1 MQKQPILINRRS
13 FKIYLNTWINPR
25 LTIISILIKKGY
37 NGDVKLLKGE
47 DILNYHQK
55 SPLVNVSL
63 TNDNL
68 AQAIFIVNRHAKT
81 ATNPKLLYKL
91 KQETLKKLIEE
102 GKAKKVG
109 LHFSDNPKNS
119 QQQSDV
125 LVECGR
131 YTFHIP
137 PTKMDFLELPH
148 LGKLDGL
155 VRNPKSTLSLSS
167 AKALLQSYTG
177 ISESEQPPSNP
188 KKNKTYQQPVFKKL
202 GERYS

>member
-1 MQKQPILINRRS
+1 
-13 FKIYLNTWINPR
+13 
-25 LTIISILIKKGY
+25 
-37 NGDVKLLKGE
+37 
-47 DILNYHQK
+47 LNYDQK

-63 TNDNL
+63 TIDNL

-91 KQETLKKLIEE
+91 KQEALKKLIEE
-102 GKAKKVG
+102 GKAKKAG
-109 LHFSDNPKNS
+109 LHFSENPRNS

-137 PTKMDFLELPH
+137 PTKTDFLELPH

-155 VRNPKSTLSLSS
+155 VRNPKATLSLSS
-167 AKALLQSYTG
+167 ARALLQAYTG
-177 ISESEQPPSNP
+177 ISEQEQPPSNP

>member
-1 MQKQPILINRRS
+1 MNYDQKGPLIN
-13 FKIYLNTWINPR
+13 LN
-25 LTIISILIKKGY
+25 LTI
-37 NGDVKLLKGE
+37 E
-47 DILNYHQK
+47 
-55 SPLVNVSL
+55 
-63 TNDNL
+63 NL

-102 GKAKKVG
+102 GKAKNVG
-109 LHFSDNPKNS
+109 LHFSGNPRNS

-137 PTKMDFLELPH
+137 PTKSDFLELPH
-148 LGKLDGL
+148 FGKLDER
-155 VRNPKSTLSLSS
+155 VRNPKATLSLNS
-167 AKALLQSYTG
+167 AKALLQLYTG
-177 ISESEQPPSNP
+177 ISELDQPPSNH
-188 KKNKTYQQPVFKKL
+188 KKSKTYQKPIFKKL

>member
-1 MQKQPILINRRS
+1 MLSQNQKYPLTNV
-13 FKIYLNTWINPR
+13 N
-25 LTIISILIKKGY
+25 LTI
-37 NGDVKLLKGE
+37 
-47 DILNYHQK
+47 
-55 SPLVNVSL
+55 
-63 TNDNL
+63 DNL

-91 KQETLKKLIEE
+91 KQESLKKLIEE

-109 LHFSDNPKNS
+109 LHFSENPRNS
-119 QQQSDV
+119 RQQSDV

-137 PTKMDFLELPH
+137 PTKADFLELPH

-155 VRNPKSTLSLSS
+155 VRNPKAVLSLNS
-167 AKALLQSYTG
+167 AKGLLQLYTG
-177 ISESEQPPSNP
+177 ISDGEQPPLNP
-188 KKNKTYQQPVFKKL
+188 RKNQRAYQKPVFKKL